1 MGSGGYFL
9 PDRTDPQTDS
19 GPHLRDSEGGLSGL
33 AAQPLG
39 EEQVEPTGDPAAVP
53 ATLAQV
59 PAQNSGTR
67 KTAKPE
73 RSKALNSTWELSPV
87 ALCEDAHDVNPGLHC
102 QVSQLPEC
110 EGCTESFPRTQA
122 QHSCFYFSNNE
133 KSRNT
138 SVLMLC
144 C

>member
-53 ATLAQV
+53 ASGPPHDRLEHPRRSLERLQHPSALRSRAAATPEPGSTVV
-59 PAQNSGTR
+59 PR
-67 KTAKPE
+67 P
-73 RSKALNSTWELSPV
+73 
-87 ALCEDAHDVNPGLHC
+87 
-102 QVSQLPEC
+102 
-110 EGCTESFPRTQA
+110 
-122 QHSCFYFSNNE
+122 
-133 KSRNT
+133 
-138 SVLMLC
+138 
-144 C
+144 